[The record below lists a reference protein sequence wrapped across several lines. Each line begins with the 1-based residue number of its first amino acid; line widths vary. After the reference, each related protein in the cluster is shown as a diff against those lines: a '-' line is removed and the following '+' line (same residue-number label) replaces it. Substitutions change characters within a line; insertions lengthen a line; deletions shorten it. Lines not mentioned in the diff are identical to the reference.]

1 MWWSSE
7 EGTAHLPEAVKHS
20 FLEEMASNLALKVEK
35 EIDSTR
41 GRVFKA

>member
-7 EGTAHLPEAVKHS
+7 EGIAHLPEAVKHS

-35 EIDSTR
+35 EIDSRR